1 MVDLDRLH
9 RRYTLSRKNSTGL
22 PPPIT
27 APPETLVDSRTPLSP
42 LSSASAN
49 SPRESSSVEPGKGIL
64 GGAWQGASPTPQAV
78 QRTWLAETEVFSPA
92 AAAAPAGG
100 LTSPTPQAVQRSWL
114 ENLAQALPSPSWRHS
129 VTSEAS
135 LTDQPPPPSPAEA
148 PPDDERPP
156 APTTPAAQQA
166 EAAATDDERAPAPSE
181 GAVGRFFL
189 SLVGRLPESPCA
201 PKGMGGG
208 RWSYSLPGSGGAC
221 VLPPVRGRPA
231 GPTRPLVPAVGEAW
245 KVRCTAE
252 NALQGG
258 VDNPEKE
265 AQHTRTTDQHTDPGH
280 ASAPSATPPTPMP
293 APCPQR
299 DALPTGAAR
308 RADAAGREDSRT
320 AGAGRGA
327 HRGQS
332 QDAARGRRRCDA
344 EPSPRHRALWRGRT
358 QEVRAVSRTIR

>member
-156 APTTPAAQQA
+156 APTTPAAQEA

-208 RWSYSLPGSGGAC
+208 RWSYSLPGSGG
-221 VLPPVRGRPA
+221 
-231 GPTRPLVPAVGEAW
+231 EAW

-265 AQHTRTTDQHTDPGH
+265 ALRAELMRQGAKIRELQAQVEELT
-280 ASAPSATPPTPMP
+280 AAKAKTP
-293 APCPQR
+293 R
-299 DALPTGAAR
+299 E
-308 RADAAGREDSRT
+308 DAAGATPSRRRAT
-320 AGAGRGA
+320 GLFGAAGRKK
-327 HRGQS
+327 S
-332 QDAARGRRRCDA
+332 VL
-344 EPSPRHRALWRGRT
+344 SRA
-358 QEVRAVSRTIR
+358 Q